1 VLPNRDWASCRISHF
16 YEPALRKELIST
28 LLITLIIE
36 SAVVI
41 GYSLLRKRPIQPI
54 LSTSLCVNLITQSLL
69 WIALNVFFRHYLI
82 ALLMSEIAIWVIES
96 FLLYFVPGNQ
106 LGFIEA
112 TLLSLS
118 MNLASFA
125 LGWYMPA

>member
-1 VLPNRDWASCRISHF
+1 
-16 YEPALRKELIST
+16 LIST
-28 LLITLIIE
+28 LLITIIIE

-54 LSTSLCVNLITQSLL
+54 LSTSLCANLITQSLL
-69 WIALNVFFRHYLI
+69 WMALNVFFRHYLI

-96 FLLYFVPGNQ
+96 FLLYFVPANR

-125 LGWYMPA
+125 LGWSMPA